1 MHDRSRRLRPSL
13 FVARFH
19 LLDLIA
25 RSRYC
30 REQFR
35 SLGIVRANIET
46 GYVETQ
52 DAYLG
57 GKASHLLRP
66 HYLGGD
72 VVADNNAD
80 DHRPSQQ

>member
-1 MHDRSRRLRPSL
+1 MHDRSRRLRPPL

-19 LLDLIA
+19 LLDLIG

-46 GYVETQ
+46 GFVETQ
-52 DAYLG
+52 GAY
-57 GKASHLLRP
+57 SHYP
-66 HYLGGD
+66 
-72 VVADNNAD
+72 
-80 DHRPSQQ
+80 